1 MVKEAMPS
9 IVLGV
14 TLTIINIIGYS
25 AMAGTIGGGG
35 LGDVA
40 VKYGYYRFKTDIMI
54 YTVIILIVVVQ
65 IIQALGNLLYR
76 KMVK

>member
-14 TLTIINIIGYS
+14 TLTVISIVGYS
-25 AMAGTIGGGG
+25 AMAGAIGGGG

-40 VKYGYYRFKTDIMI
+40 IKYGYYRFKTDIMI
-54 YTVIILIVVVQ
+54 YTVIILIVLVQ
-65 IIQALGNLLYR
+65 IIQALGNLMYKKLS
-76 KMVK
+76 K